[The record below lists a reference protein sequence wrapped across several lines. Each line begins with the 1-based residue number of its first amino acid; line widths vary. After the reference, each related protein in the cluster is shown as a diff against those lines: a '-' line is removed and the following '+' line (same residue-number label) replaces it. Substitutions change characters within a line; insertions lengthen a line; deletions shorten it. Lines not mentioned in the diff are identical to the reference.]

1 MIFYYV
7 EVLYRFSFLFCTL
20 IKNSKA
26 VAQGHNP
33 LNTTFDPH
41 ELECDNVSSLST
53 DADSLKLKSN
63 DVAFLRQR
71 LRGMGRESRH
81 NVISR
86 RDNLMLSPDKPSGFE
101 KEIVNNVQEVTLDR
115 CKLNSPPYNYKSI
128 NRKSKNLNTILK

>member
-26 VAQGHNP
+26 GAQGHNP
-33 LNTTFDPH
+33 LNTSFDPH

-115 CKLNSPPYNYKSI
+115 CKLNSPP
-128 NRKSKNLNTILK
+128 

>member
-1 MIFYYV
+1 M
-7 EVLYRFSFLFCTL
+7 

-26 VAQGHNP
+26 GAQAHNP
-33 LNTTFDPH
+33 LNTSFDPH

-53 DADSLKLKSN
+53 DGDSLKLKSN

-86 RDNLMLSPDKPSGFE
+86 RDNLMLSPDKPSGLE
-101 KEIVNNVQEVTLDR
+101 KEIVNNVQEVTLGG
-115 CKLNSPPYNYKSI
+115 CELLFSPYNYNKTI
-128 NRKSKNLNTILK
+128 KRKSKNLNSIQTRKSMKNKI